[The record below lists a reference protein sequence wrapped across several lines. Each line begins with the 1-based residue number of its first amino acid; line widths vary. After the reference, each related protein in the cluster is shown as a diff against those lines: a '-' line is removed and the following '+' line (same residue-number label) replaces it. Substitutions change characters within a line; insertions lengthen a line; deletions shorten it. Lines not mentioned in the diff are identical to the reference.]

1 MNEFP
6 APIKTA
12 MRESGAAATCV
23 PVQIDEGVWES
34 ALFLHLAGPECK
46 QYRRIVKTAT
56 PPLPVALEVELM
68 AHQRAAIVMLR
79 ARVSTVQSD
88 PLIFEILLT
97 PGAVTS
103 HYESLKLLSEQERLV
118 WFFGDN
124 DYRVLAA
131 QEQTIAPELHT
142 RFADVAKDAFAHDTV
157 VRMAGNYDAEKAVD
171 EIVSHYTPR
180 EGAGDG
186 VQKH

>member
-1 MNEFP
+1 
-6 APIKTA
+6 
-12 MRESGAAATCV
+12 
-23 PVQIDEGVWES
+23 
-34 ALFLHLAGPECK
+34 
-46 QYRRIVKTAT
+46 
-56 PPLPVALEVELM
+56 
-68 AHQRAAIVMLR
+68 MLR

-171 EIVSHYTPR
+171 EIVGHYTPR

>member
-6 APIKTA
+6 VPIKKA

-34 ALFLHLAGPECK
+34 ALFLHLSGPECK
-46 QYRRIVKTAT
+46 QDRRIVKTT
-56 PPLPVALEVELM
+56 TTPLPVELEVELM

-79 ARVSTVQSD
+79 ARVATVQSD

-103 HYESLKLLSEQERLV
+103 HYQSLKLLSEQQRLI
-118 WFFGDN
+118 WFFGDD
-124 DYRVLAA
+124 DYRILAA
-131 QEQTIAPELHT
+131 QEQMVDPELHGK
-142 RFADVAKDAFAHDTV
+142 FAETAKDAFAHDTV
-157 VRMAGNYDAEKAVD
+157 VRMAGNYDSEKAVD

-180 EGAGDG
+180 EGVDG
-186 VQKH
+186 SVLKH